1 MDRADYLFT
10 IGYDGDTAIV
20 SGQAKRK
27 YGKLSTADLLDIG
40 LMKAAFCS
48 ADYAT
53 DATELEMVAA
63 AVTERSGRAYTVDDL
78 RRLFGVYGVPEGI
91 RKVTVA

>member
-1 MDRADYLFT
+1 MDRGDYLFI

-27 YGKLSTADLLDIG
+27 YGKLSTADLLERG
-40 LMKAAFCS
+40 QMKAAFCS
-48 ADYAT
+48 ADYAADT
-53 DATELEMVAA
+53 EELELVAA
-63 AVTERSGRAYTVDDL
+63 AVAERSGQPYSVDDL

-91 RKVTVA
+91 RKVTIA